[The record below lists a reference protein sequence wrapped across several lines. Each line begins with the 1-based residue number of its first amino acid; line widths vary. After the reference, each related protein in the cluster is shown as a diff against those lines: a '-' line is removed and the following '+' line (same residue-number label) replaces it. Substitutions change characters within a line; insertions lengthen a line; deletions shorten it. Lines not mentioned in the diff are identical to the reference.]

1 MNESYLMNFDT
12 STSGLYRAILTY
24 DGVDAK
30 VYIPTL
36 ANPDQADSKAA
47 MFNAIFSSV
56 EMKKTA
62 LIGQTPCWIT
72 FENGNSRRVIIVG
85 YFGNG
90 IRSIGGSTDSGES
103 NDTGDFDNPNNF
115 TPGDISGTT
124 KNIVFKGHGSLTPT
138 YLILHTIAGPSESA
152 SAIINVLQ
160 DKNLGIHGII
170 SNSGVIQTA
179 EWNTKQ
185 WHAGGNANS
194 VAIGLEML
202 ECENIKWNQTTW
214 IPSWSDDTRVK
225 NYHDAVYNNAVNV
238 YAALANMFNIPT
250 ENILSHKEA
259 HSKLGAT
266 NHGDPE
272 SLWNEFNKK
281 WKDGKWTMSGFRENV
296 DKVRKMLQ

>member
-1 MNESYLMNFDT
+1 MSTIYLMNSDT

-30 VYIPTL
+30 VYIPSL
-36 ANPDQADSKAA
+36 SHPNQATSKDAL
-47 MFNAIFSSV
+47 FKAIFSSF

-62 LIGQTPCWIT
+62 LIGQSPCWIT
-72 FENGNSRRVIIVG
+72 FENGNSRRAIIVG

-90 IRSIGGSTDSGES
+90 IRSIAGGGSDSEN
-103 NDTGDFDNPNNF
+103 NDMGDFDNPNNF

-124 KNIVFKGHGSLTPT
+124 KNIVFNGHGTITPT
-138 YLILHTIAGPSESA
+138 YLVLHTIAGPNESA
-152 SAIINVLQ
+152 SAIVNVLAN
-160 DKNLGIHGII
+160 KNLGIHGII
-170 SNSGVIQTA
+170 SNTGVIQTA
-179 EWNTKQ
+179 EWNSKQ
-185 WHAGGNANS
+185 YHAGNGANS
-194 VAIGLEML
+194 VSIGLEML

-214 IPSWSDDTRVK
+214 IPSWTDDTRVK
-225 NYHDAVYNNAVNV
+225 NYHDSVYNNAVNI

-250 ENILSHKEA
+250 ENIISHKEA

-281 WKDGKWTMSGFRENV
+281 WQDSKWTMNGFRDNV